1 MKYIITILVVFF
13 TAYTG
18 VLAQPG
24 TGRIYGVVKD
34 ASANIFLESATII
47 VYKTDSSVLAFKI
60 TDKNGNY
67 DISGIPLKGKYFL
80 TASFTGY
87 KDYRV
92 PFTMDIAAKKM
103 DSIFLQTKT
112 SDEVIVTSVAP
123 IRMKGDTLEINPA
136 AFKMTND
143 AVTED
148 LLNKVPG
155 VVVWADGS
163 ITMNGKAIPKV
174 LVDGKPFLGSGDH
187 RLATQNLPK
196 NIIDRIQVYTEV
208 DMSSETNRTRM
219 TDSQAPKDSVL
230 TMDIKLKADK
240 KNGRF
245 GKYGFGIGTD
255 GRYQT
260 DAALQFY
267 NKRSSFAIGGGAN
280 NINADIAGLNDLQRE
295 NTFRNNYSTF
305 RSRSNFGRSGINR
318 VIAPGIQ
325 FAHSFT
331 KTDNDQTSNRI
342 TGGYDY
348 NNNSGK
354 SLSQTYQERYLRDGD
369 QLINSFN
376 ENNSQSEQHAV
387 RMNYGKSLDYNKRFS
402 INASGRN
409 GSSNSQNTSGS
420 VINTRQGI
428 PVSDRKGISQIVT
441 DTKSFDA
448 GFNYMNFDNDNPL
461 KALDFNGTFSR
472 SQNNSDRN
480 ESSLYNFY
488 TATGTNTTNI
498 NRHYTKSTGSTNING
513 TLSYNGLKRL
523 LLGRFNLFGVDISTF
538 QNFSYR
544 KDDDINSVFDID
556 SSKKENTN
564 TNLTY
569 TESASVLQYM
579 PSLSLNKNFSK
590 WSSRM
595 WKNFSLRST
604 LRRQFIKDENASSR
618 INRNISRS
626 FAFTTVGVNANYSM
640 QVTNAY
646 RIFASLNYENGNG
659 YPSINQIAPVVDSL
673 NLYILYK
680 GGHNLVNNSSDN
692 INWNI
697 NYSTNNP
704 KKPTQITAAVNG
716 SFNAYLKPF
725 VDSTVFLRDT
735 INIAGKDSA
744 YLNGRQVRY
753 TINGNRRNTS
763 YIGYSTTLSRKIKG
777 NQWQLQYNGGFSLGQ
792 SPSYIDDIYTV
803 INSANI
809 TQMLRLNYYY
819 KTILIAGIGSNA
831 SFNNSRQTGYKNS
844 NFKTSTIS
852 GEFNLT
858 VNFSKDLSLA
868 NNFSY
873 SKNNGIIKPI
883 SIWNANATYR
893 FLKSRQAELKFTA
906 TDILKQYRNISY
918 FANPD
923 GVTTSVNN
931 GLQQYFM
938 IGLSY
943 FPRKFGSGGE
953 RRQGVGR
960 RL

>member
-1 MKYIITILVVFF
+1 MKYIITILVVLF
-13 TAYTG
+13 TASEG
-18 VLAQPG
+18 AFAQPG

-34 ASANIFLESATII
+34 ASANIYLESATII
-47 VYKTDSSVLAFKI
+47 VYKTDSTVLAFKI

-123 IRMKGDTLEINPA
+123 IRMKGDTLEINPS
-136 AFKMTND
+136 AFKMSND

-187 RLATQNLPK
+187 RIATQNLPK

-245 GKYGFGIGTD
+245 GKYSIGVGTD

-267 NKRSSFAIGGGAN
+267 NKQSSLAVGGGAN
-280 NINADIAGLNDLQRE
+280 NINADIAGLNDLQKE
-295 NTFRNNYSTF
+295 NTFRNNYTTYS
-305 RSRSNFGRSGINR
+305 SRSNFGRSGINR

-331 KTDNDQTSNRI
+331 KTDNEQISNRI

-354 SLSQTYQERYLRDGD
+354 AISQTYQERYLRDGD
-369 QLINSFN
+369 QLINSYN
-376 ENNSQSEQHAV
+376 ENKSQSEQHIV
-387 RMNYGKSLDYNKRFS
+387 RMNYSKSQDYNKRFS
-402 INASGRN
+402 INATGRN
-409 GSSNSQNTSGS
+409 GSSASQNTSGS

-428 PVSDRKGISQIVT
+428 PVSDRKGSSQMVT

-448 GFNYMNFDNDNPL
+448 GFNYIDFDNDNPL
-461 KALDFNGTFSR
+461 KAIDFNGTFSR

-498 NRHYTKSTGSTNING
+498 NRHYTKNTGTTNFNG
-513 TLSYNGLKRL
+513 VLSYNGLKRL

-544 KDDDINSVFDID
+544 KDDDVNSVFDID
-556 SSKKENTN
+556 SSKKENAN

-569 TESASVLQYM
+569 TESASVLQYT
-579 PSLSLNKNFSK
+579 PSLSLNKNFGK

-595 WKNFSLRST
+595 WKNFNLRST
-604 LRRQFIKDENASSR
+604 LRRQFIWDENTSSR

-646 RIFASLNYENGNG
+646 RIFASMNYENGNG

-673 NLYILYK
+673 NLYVLYK
-680 GGHNLVNNSSDN
+680 GGHNLVNSSSDN
-692 INWNI
+692 LNWSI
-697 NYSTNNP
+697 NYFSSNP
-704 KKPTQITAAVNG
+704 KKPTQVTAGLNG
-716 SFNAYLKPF
+716 NFSAYTKPF

-735 INIAGKDSA
+735 INIAGRDSA
-744 YLNGRQVRY
+744 YLNGRQLRY
-753 TINGNRRNTS
+753 TINGNRRQTA
-763 YIGYSTTLSRKIKG
+763 YIGYNTSVSRKIKG
-777 NQWQLQYNGGFSLGQ
+777 NQWQLQYNGGFNLGQ
-792 SPSYIDDIYTV
+792 SPSYIDAIYTV
-803 INSANI
+803 INSASIN
-809 TQMLRLNYYY
+809 QMLRLNYYY
-819 KTILIAGIGSNA
+819 KTILIAGIATNA
-831 SFNNSRQTGYKNS
+831 AFNNSRQTGYKNS
-844 NFKTSTIS
+844 NYTTTTITGS
-852 GEFNLT
+852 FSLT
-858 VNFSKDLSLA
+858 LNFSKDLSLA

-873 SKNNGIIKPI
+873 SKNNGIIKPV

-906 TDILKQYRNISY
+906 TDILKQFSNVSY

-923 GVTTSVNN
+923 GVTTTVNN

-943 FPRKFGSGGE
+943 FPRKFGGGE
-953 RRQGVGR
+953 GKQGGR
-960 RL
+960 KR